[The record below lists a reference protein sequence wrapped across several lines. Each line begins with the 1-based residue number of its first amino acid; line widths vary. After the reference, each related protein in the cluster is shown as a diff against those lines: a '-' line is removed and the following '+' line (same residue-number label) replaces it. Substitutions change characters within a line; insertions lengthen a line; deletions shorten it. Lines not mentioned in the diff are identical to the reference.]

1 MKHQENKL
9 VTQSGRNR
17 ESSNLLV
24 LTSQNAK
31 NSITISPKKVQP
43 FLLLFVIYL
52 YKISPLSLETQRFHK
67 FSYKRDERNHSTSP
81 TLFSKSARC
90 LSLRDSVH
98 MIHLSTNWYTSCEGS
113 A

>member
-43 FLLLFVIYL
+43 FLLLVVIYL
-52 YKISPLSLETQRFHK
+52 YKIFSLLETQRFHK

-98 MIHLSTNWYTSCEGS
+98 MIHLSTN
-113 A
+113 